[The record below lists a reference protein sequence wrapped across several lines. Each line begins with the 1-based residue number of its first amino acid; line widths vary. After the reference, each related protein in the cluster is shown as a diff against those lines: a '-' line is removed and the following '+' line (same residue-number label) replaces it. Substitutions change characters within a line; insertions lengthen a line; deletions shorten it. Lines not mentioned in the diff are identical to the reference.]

1 MNSCILM
8 VEISSAPQLRHTP
21 DNMEVAEMMVM
32 FPGLRADDPPATLRV
47 VGWGKT
53 ASELHANYQAGDRV
67 IIEGR
72 LGMRSF
78 DRPEG
83 FKEKRADFTVQRIYR
98 VGGEFNLGNMATPA
112 PAIPSYEPSIPTP
125 APTYQPTYQ
134 QPDPTLAPTYQPPAA
149 PTYSQDYDSDDI
161 PF

>member
-1 MNSCILM
+1 MNNCILM

-53 ASELHANYQAGDRV
+53 ASEMHANYQVGDRV

-72 LGMRSF
+72 LGMRTVE
-78 DRPEG
+78 RPEG
-83 FKEKRADFTVQRIYR
+83 FKEKRADLTVQRIYR
-98 VGGEFNLGNMATPA
+98 VNGEFNLGNMATPA
-112 PAIPSYEPSIPTP
+112 PAIPSYEPSIPVS
-125 APTYQPTYQ
+125 TYQ
-134 QPDPTLAPTYQPPAA
+134 QPDPTPVPTYQTPTT